1 MLICCLLWYLCHL
14 RIYSTSGVCN
24 LFHWG
29 ATFENFNNVEGQS
42 PPNMYKIIK
51 CKAQPVYYVINYYI
65 ASHTV
70 NVGFEA
76 RKLQH
81 NVLDLLCGRF
91 GYEKKRIF
99 A

>member
-1 MLICCLLWYLCHL
+1 M
-14 RIYSTSGVCN
+14 CN

-42 PPNMYKIIK
+42 PPNMYKSIK
-51 CKAQPVYYVINYYI
+51 CKTQPVYYVINYYI

-76 RKLQH
+76 KKLQH
-81 NVLDLLCGRF
+81 NILDLLSGRF
-91 GYEKKRIF
+91 GYEKNRIF